1 VVLAVVVTVLAIG
14 LASRDEVGTASA
26 PSRVPTPA
34 PAVPSL
40 PVPAPVPPAAPPAAG
55 ELEVFL
61 ATLPESFTDCAEAPL
76 AADGDLLA
84 AGCGAAT
91 SPPGPTAAR
100 FYRYADVATLDS
112 VFTEDVTGSGLTEFA
127 DDQDCSTGLGYG
139 GWNVD
144 GVIGGM
150 YGCAILDDGTVSIAW
165 TDDEFLTEGIVVAPG
180 TTQDDVAALYD
191 WWRQNSAYQG

>member
-1 VVLAVVVTVLAIG
+1 M
-14 LASRDEVGTASA
+14 
-26 PSRVPTPA
+26 
-34 PAVPSL
+34 
-40 PVPAPVPPAAPPAAG
+40 
-55 ELEVFL
+55 
-61 ATLPESFTDCAEAPL
+61 
-76 AADGDLLA
+76 A

-91 SPPGPTAAR
+91 SPPGPSAAR
-100 FYRYADVATLDS
+100 FHRYADVATLDS
-112 VFTEDVTGSGLTEFA
+112 VFTDDVTGSGLTAFA
-127 DDQDCSTGLGYG
+127 GDQDCSTGLGYG
-139 GWNVD
+139 GWNTD